1 MTHLNPTSRFPLVA
15 AKIPT
20 KLRRGDRARVQ
31 AEFHDAMR
39 TVLLF
44 RFLAYLMLEVA
55 NLVIIVSQAC
65 HCLR

>member
-1 MTHLNPTSRFPLVA
+1 MTHLNPTASPSRFPFIA

-20 KLRRGDRARVQ
+20 KLRRGDRAKVQ

-55 NLVIIVSQAC
+55 NLAIIVSQV
-65 HCLR
+65 LR